1 MSKLNYNPLVFTDNY
16 IDNKCDNNE
25 YALVIYSASR
35 AKALHVG
42 LSTHIQTKPYDKVA
56 CTAMLEIVHG
66 FISTAQYKDGAN
78 HTLDSL
84 IERVDSKDFNVMD
97 GEDMYDASDSEDDM
111 SGSLSALNNTVFE

>member
-1 MSKLNYNPLVFTDNY
+1 MSKFNYNPLIFTDDY
-16 IDNKCDNNE
+16 IDSKCDNNE

-42 LSTHIQTKPYDKVA
+42 LPTHIQTKPADKVA
-56 CTAMLEIVHG
+56 CTALLEIIHG
-66 FISTAQYKDGAN
+66 FISTSQYKDGAN

-84 IERVDSKDFNVMD
+84 IERVDSRDFDLMHE
-97 GEDMYDASDSEDDM
+97 EDMYDTNEDDM